1 MLSSYFKIALRYF
14 RRNKLYTAI
23 NILGLS
29 IGTAACLVIFLIVNY
44 ENSFD
49 KFWEDKDQIY
59 RVYSKFSGA
68 FEATN
73 RGVPTAMGPWVRENL
88 GDATMVAP
96 FHSWSAPVIIE
107 SADGN
112 RKELERQ
119 KGVILVDP
127 AYFDIF
133 ANYKWLAGTPA
144 IALKEPQ
151 QVVLTPEKV
160 KLYFDLDQAEQAIG
174 RTLIY
179 NDTLL
184 MTVSGVVE
192 RPTGHSDFY
201 FQDFISLA
209 TVEHTNM
216 KSRIPIN
223 DWGSTNSSSQL
234 FIKLGKEVNPALFEE
249 KLLGAKEAYV
259 TQNEDVGYIA
269 DYKLQPLNDIHFNS
283 DTRIFDGSR
292 TPAHRRTLS
301 LLSLVAILL
310 LLIAAI
316 NFINLETAQS
326 LKRAQEVGVR
336 KVLGGTRR
344 ELIMQFL
351 SATLLLTLVAMVL
364 AATLTQWALGF
375 YEDFIPAGLTFQ
387 LFSASTLLILGS
399 LTLLVC
405 LVAGLYPAFVLS
417 SFRPIKALKNQVFSS
432 GGSGGNIS
440 LRRGLV
446 VFQFVIAQVLIFGTL
461 TIGRQISYMMN
472 IDMGFEKEAITYF
485 YTPWQDTTDRG
496 AVLVQE
502 LQRLPGITAISS
514 HSSPPA
520 ERGYSTNI
528 VKYNKEGEELQH
540 NVHRKSGDTAF
551 INLYEI
557 ELLAGR
563 NLLPSDTV
571 KELMINETYL
581 HQLGFEQPNE
591 ALGEVLTLGDKFLPI
606 VGVVA
611 DFHIQPLRV
620 SIQPTMIGGEVGN
633 TISLKLQDTENG
645 PEAFTK
651 ILAQVETKYKELYP
665 DEQFEAYFMDEEI
678 TQFYEREEQ
687 TAQLVKTATTMAIL
701 ICCLGLF
708 GLISFTTTQRTK
720 EIGIRKILGASI
732 LHLISILTRNFLF
745 LVLIALLI
753 ASPLAYWLSKQWL
766 QDFAYAIPIQWWQFV
781 VVGLLGIGITLLTV
795 SFHSFRAATANP
807 VESLRQD

>member
-1 MLSSYFKIALRYF
+1 MLSNYFKIALRYF
-14 RRNKLYTAI
+14 RRNKLYTSI

-49 KFWEDKDQIY
+49 KFWQDKDQIH
-59 RVYSKFSGA
+59 RVYSKFSGV

-73 RGVPTAMGPWVRENL
+73 RGVPTAVGPWVKENL
-88 GDATMVAP
+88 GDAATVAP
-96 FHSWSAPVIIE
+96 FHTWSAPVTIE
-107 SADGN
+107 STDGD

-119 KGVILVDP
+119 KGIILVDA
-127 AYFDIF
+127 AYFEIF
-133 ANYKWLAGTPA
+133 SNYKWLAGSPA
-144 IALKEPQ
+144 IALQEPQ

-160 KLYFDLDQAEQAIG
+160 KLYFGIDQAEQAVG
-174 RTLIY
+174 RTLLY
-179 NDTLL
+179 SDTLL

-192 RPTGHSDFY
+192 RPKGNSDFY
-201 FQDFISLA
+201 FQDFISFA
-209 TVEHTNM
+209 TVAHTSL
-216 KSRIPIN
+216 KKRIPIN

-234 FIKLGKEVNPALFEE
+234 FVKLGKEVNPVVFEAE
-249 KLLGAKEAYV
+249 LLGAKEAYLAK
-259 TQNEDVGYIA
+259 NKDVGYIA
-269 DYKLQPLNDIHFNS
+269 DYKLQPLSDIHFNS

-292 TPAHRRTLS
+292 TPAHRRTLF

-351 SATLLLTLVAMVL
+351 SASLLLTLVAMIL
-364 AATLTQWALGF
+364 AASLTQWALGY
-375 YEDFIPAGLTFQ
+375 YEDFIPAGLVFK
-387 LFSASTLLILGS
+387 LLSPNTLLIMGS
-399 LTLLVC
+399 LTLVVC

-417 SFRPIKALKNQVFSS
+417 SFRPIRALKNQVFSS
-432 GGSGGNIS
+432 GSRGGNIS
-440 LRRGLV
+440 LRKGLV

-485 YTPWQDTTDRG
+485 YTPWQDTTDRK
-496 AVLVQE
+496 AVLLQE
-502 LQRLPGITAISS
+502 LQRLPGITAISN

-520 ERGYSTNI
+520 ETGYSTNV

-540 NVHRKSGDTAF
+540 NVHRKSGDTAY

-557 ELLAGR
+557 DLLAGR

-591 ALGEVLTLGDKFLPI
+591 ALGEYLDLGNKSVPI

-620 SIQPTMIGGEVGN
+620 SIEPTMIGGESGN
-633 TISLKLQDTENG
+633 TISLKLQDTQNG
-645 PEAFTK
+645 PKAFAN
-651 ILAQVETKYKELYP
+651 ILTQVEGKWKELYP
-665 DEQFEAYFMDEEI
+665 DEPFEAYFMDEKI
-678 TQFYEREEQ
+678 AQFYEREQQ
-687 TAQLVKTATTMAIL
+687 TAQLVKTATSMAIL

-720 EIGIRKILGASI
+720 EIGIRKILGASV
-732 LHLISILTRNFLF
+732 LHLISILTRNFLL

-753 ASPLAYWLSKQWL
+753 ASPLAYWLSNQWL

-807 VESLRQD
+807 VDSLRQD